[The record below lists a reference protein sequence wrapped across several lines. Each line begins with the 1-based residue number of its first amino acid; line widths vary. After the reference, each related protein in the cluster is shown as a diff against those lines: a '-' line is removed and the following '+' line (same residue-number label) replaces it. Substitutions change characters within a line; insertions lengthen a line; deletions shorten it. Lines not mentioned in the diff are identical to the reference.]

1 MTAKEYLQQ
10 IYIISKKI
18 SRLQQLAERLRSEA
32 YSVGSP
38 MGSMSPDKVQ
48 TSFSGDKME
57 RMIAR
62 MDKTDRQITSEQKRL
77 KAQSLKIHQQIEA
90 MPDERYRSIL
100 FNRYV
105 LCKKW
110 ESVAEDVNMDLRYVY
125 RLHGEA
131 LKDFAERYDI

>member
-32 YSVGSP
+32 YSVNSP

-48 TSFSGDKME
+48 TSFTGDKIE
-57 RMIAR
+57 RMIAK
-62 MDKTDRQITSEQKRL
+62 MDKVDRHIRAEQRCL
-77 KAQSLKIHQQIEA
+77 KAQSMKIYKQIEA
-90 MPDERYRSIL
+90 MPDERYRDIL

-110 ESVAEDVNMDLRYVY
+110 EKVAETVNMDLRYVY

-131 LKDFAERYDI
+131 LQDFAKRYDI